1 MGSMQH
7 ANHDAAATAQKLLDQ
22 ELVPLAVAATITYHH
37 VTDAARQVSETASL
51 REIVHFA
58 AVALSTVAPIYRMGP
73 HSAPLSGPEIQE
85 LLFRPLE
92 GVEPLQLD
100 AYGVRRGDLR
110 AALVTLKE
118 ARSAFGKP

>member
-1 MGSMQH
+1 MRFMRQVGDEVASMG
-7 ANHDAAATAQKLLDQ
+7 QKQLDQ
-22 ELVPLAVAATITYHH
+22 ELVLLAVAATITYHH
-37 VTDAARQVSETASL
+37 VTDAAKQVSETATL

-58 AVALSTVAPIYRMGP
+58 AVALSTVAPIYRIGP
-73 HSAPLSGPEIQE
+73 HPLPLSGREIQE

-110 AALVTLKE
+110 VALATLKE
-118 ARSAFGKP
+118 ARGAFGKP

>member
-1 MGSMQH
+1 MHFMREGSEEV
-7 ANHDAAATAQKLLDQ
+7 AAGGQKLLDQ

-37 VTDAARQVSETASL
+37 VTEAARQVSETPSL

-58 AVALSTVAPIYRMGP
+58 AVALSTVAPIYRMGREP
-73 HSAPLSGPEIQE
+73 LPLSGREIQE

-92 GVEPLQLD
+92 DAEPLQLD

-110 AALVTLKE
+110 TALVTLKE
-118 ARSAFGKP
+118 ARGAFGKP

>member
-1 MGSMQH
+1 MHLMREGS
-7 ANHDAAATAQKLLDQ
+7 DEVAAAGQKLLDQ

-37 VTDAARQVSETASL
+37 VTDAARQVSETSSL

-58 AVALSTVAPIYRMGP
+58 ALALSTVAPIYRMGQKP
-73 HSAPLSGPEIQE
+73 LPLSEREVHE

-92 GVEPLQLD
+92 GAEPLQLD

-110 AALVTLKE
+110 TALITLKE
-118 ARSAFGKP
+118 ARSAFGRP

>member
-1 MGSMQH
+1 MQLMRQ
-7 ANHDAAATAQKLLDQ
+7 ASDEVAAVGPKLLDR

-37 VTDAARQVSETASL
+37 VTDAARQVSETSSL

-58 AVALSTVAPIYRMGP
+58 AVALSTVAPIYRMGAQP
-73 HSAPLSGPEIQE
+73 LPLSGKEIQE

-92 GVEPLQLD
+92 GAEPLQLD

-118 ARSAFGKP
+118 ARGAFGKP